1 MLKAPDAPIR
11 MKSTKIGINPT
22 FYAPNNIT
30 RIPPRTEETK
40 NELNEALMPFFA

>member
-1 MLKAPDAPIR
+1 MLKAPANPIL
-11 MKSTKIGINPT
+11 MKSTKIGISPT

-40 NELNEALMPFFA
+40 NQLNEDFTPFFA